1 MNPRILSKA
10 SVGAAILMLLTAPLH
25 AVAYLRTPDGEPGV
39 LVWHDDAY
47 EAAPGLWN
55 FASRQDVYLTYGKVT
70 SVMLV
75 IALLG
80 MFALHSVQKADGA
93 KFEKWAFRAFTVAF
107 VLLSAGALIEYFTPF
122 LEEGFVYLA
131 LPGLALTLITGLVYG
146 LASIRRGVLPKGLA
160 IFLALAFIPG
170 VALMLALLG
179 HIPVGFSL
187 VMIALILVGL
197 RVSKAAPAAR
207 SS

>member
-1 MNPRILSKA
+1 MNARMLSKV
-10 SVGAAILMLLTAPLH
+10 SVGAAIIMLLTAPLH
-25 AVAYLRTPDGEPGV
+25 AVAYLRTPDGEAGV
-39 LVWHDDAY
+39 IEFHDNAY

-55 FASRQDVYLTYGKVT
+55 FASRQEVYLTYGRIT

-75 IALLG
+75 LALLG
-80 MFALHSVQKADGA
+80 IFALHALQKADGA
-93 KFEKWAFRAFTVAF
+93 KFEKWAFRAFTIAF

-160 IFLALAFIPG
+160 IFLALSFIPG
-170 VALMLALLG
+170 VPLMVALLG

-197 RVSKAAPAAR
+197 RVSKAAPAA
-207 SS
+207 SSS